1 MKYIAIVVACLI
13 ASPVW
18 AKDDH
23 KVKETIVKLN
33 DKMTAS
39 IKKMKDD
46 DRKNVVIRHPVV
58 VVNNHHGFNS
68 SPILHVS
75 KGFDFDREFGHRRG
89 FDFQLGNGKDYCN
102 VVTPPVPEPASAL
115 YLLTGLGLVG
125 FIVNR
130 RKRLSRGV

>member
-75 KGFDFDREFGHRRG
+75 KGFDFDREFGHQRG
-89 FDFQLGNGKDYCN
+89 FDFRVGKDYCK
-102 VVTPPVPEPASAL
+102 VVTPPIPEPVPAL
-115 YLLTGLGLVG
+115 SMLAGLVLVG
-125 FIVNR
+125 FVINR
-130 RKRLSRGV
+130 RKRLSQGV